1 MDLSNQQKKQFRAIG
16 HKLKPVVTVAGN
28 GLSENVVKELERAI
42 NDHELIKVKLVV
54 GARQEKE
61 AVLQQITALL
71 GSTTVQEIGNI
82 ALIYKPSAK
91 PDPQL
96 SNLLRS
102 DIFIH

>member
-42 NDHELIKVKLVV
+42 KDHELIKVKLNV
-54 GARQEKE
+54 GTRENKAAILAKINQL
-61 AVLQQITALL
+61 V
-71 GSTTVQEIGNI
+71 GSTTIQEVGNV
-82 ALIYKPSAK
+82 ALIYKPTAK

-96 SNLLRS
+96 SNLLRF
-102 DIFIH
+102 DIFTN